1 MQNLRTLRQ
10 RIRSVQNTQKIT
22 KAMQMV
28 AGAKL
33 RRMQGELL
41 SFRPY
46 ADSLEKMTQRFL
58 SMHPGVEH
66 PLLESPVMV
75 SLSNHDQVS
84 NRSPFGKLRAGF
96 IEGRTETVPPAGLL
110 VITSDTGLC
119 GTYNE
124 RVMGEMERFH
134 REFPSL
140 VAVTI
145 GKKGTRVL
153 ARKGIRRAKE
163 IVHWGG
169 RYQPEQAMPLL
180 AWLEERY
187 LDGEVSSWSVAYT
200 QFISALAW
208 RPTVELLLPVERSQ
222 AQAFPEK
229 VIVEPDLP
237 RFLDELLKQYGR
249 ARFARILLE
258 AFTSEHSARMV
269 AMKNATENAGE
280 MIDTLTLVR
289 NKVRQAAITKEL
301 IEVVSGAEALK

>member
-33 RRMQGELL
+33 RRMQDELL

-46 ADSLEKMTQRFL
+46 ADSLEKMTRRFL

-66 PLLESPVMV
+66 PLLSTVRPEHV
-75 SLSNHDQVS
+75 
-84 NRSPFGKLRAGF
+84 
-96 IEGRTETVPPAGLL
+96 EGRTETVPPAGLL

-134 REFPSL
+134 REFPLL

-208 RPTVELLLPVERSQ
+208 RPTVELLLPVERPQ

-269 AMKNATENAGE
+269 AMKNATDNAE
-280 MIDTLTLVR
+280 EILRQLTQQR
-289 NKVRQAAITKEL
+289 NKLRQAAITKE
-301 IEVVSGAEALK
+301 ISEIVGTAEALK